1 MQGGIC
7 QLCLQPC
14 YRAYE
19 DSWDT
24 TSNPMMAHRAIVHTH
39 TLLTNLFWVILSS
52 LCVGCSSVLSGVLL
66 FLQNPAMHGVTLAA
80 ANRDPNKYG

>member
-39 TLLTNLFWVILSS
+39 TLNKSLLGHFILFVCGLFIGTVWSFVISTKPCHAWCYLGSS
-52 LCVGCSSVLSGVLL
+52 
-66 FLQNPAMHGVTLAA
+66 
-80 ANRDPNKYG
+80 